1 VNAMNLHDLLH
12 SLLATYAAG
21 ASGRCPQELA

>member
-1 VNAMNLHDLLH
+1 MNLHDLLH